1 MDMAQQTPRYR
12 APSVCVDVDVDL
24 SEFDLEEIAEY
35 LRHNGYK
42 VSATGATHNPA
53 TGTTDNVLDPDELDR
68 VFTLDLCGQRVAA
81 QQIALQLVGDA
92 IGRPI
97 H

>member
-1 MDMAQQTPRYR
+1 MAEQKPRYR
-12 APSVCVDVDVDL
+12 TPSVCVDVDVGLD
-24 SEFDLEEIAEY
+24 EFSLDEIAEY
-35 LRHNGYK
+35 LRQNGYR
-42 VSATGATHNPA
+42 VSGSNAAPDPETGAL
-53 TGTTDNVLDPDELDR
+53 GNVLDPDELDR

>member
-1 MDMAQQTPRYR
+1 MAEQKPRYR
-12 APSVCVDVDVDL
+12 TPSVCVDVDVGL
-24 SEFDLEEIAEY
+24 NEFSLEEIADY

-42 VSATGATHNPA
+42 VSATSASVTEDGSS
-53 TGTTDNVLDPDELDR
+53 NVLDPDELDR

>member
-1 MDMAQQTPRYR
+1 MGQLQTPRYR
-12 APSVCVDVDVDL
+12 TPTACVDVDVSLD
-24 SEFDLEEIAEY
+24 EFDLDEIAEY

-42 VSATGATHNPA
+42 VSATSATVDPETGAA
-53 TGTTDNVLDPDELDR
+53 DNVLDPDELDR
-68 VFTLDLCGQRVAA
+68 VYTLALCGQREAA